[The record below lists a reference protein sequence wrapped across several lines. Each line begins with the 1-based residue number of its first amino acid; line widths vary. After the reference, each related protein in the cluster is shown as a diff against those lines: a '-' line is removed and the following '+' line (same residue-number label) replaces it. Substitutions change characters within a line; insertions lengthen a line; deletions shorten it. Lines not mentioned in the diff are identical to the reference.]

1 MSETNVDQLAQ
12 LLIFCE
18 GMRVGVDKS
27 QSKTLDDLMN
37 AAMAQSLGDKLE
49 IKKLRKMLSDLDK
62 HGILSVLDRFE
73 TNLAES
79 NDKLKVVE
87 EALTEFEDRFEYRF
101 AKAREELENSL
112 AWLYNQ
118 SAGDAVAVEKLCD
131 ERLDRSGAML
141 GRIRDTASAP
151 AIIEREEAEG
161 QK

>member
-12 LLIFCE
+12 LLIFCQ
-18 GMRVGVDKS
+18 GMRVSMEESV
-27 QSKTLDDLMN
+27 SKTLDDLMN

-87 EALTEFEDRFEYRF
+87 EAL
-101 AKAREELENSL
+101 
-112 AWLYNQ
+112 
-118 SAGDAVAVEKLCD
+118 
-131 ERLDRSGAML
+131 
-141 GRIRDTASAP
+141 
-151 AIIEREEAEG
+151 AE
-161 QK
+161 